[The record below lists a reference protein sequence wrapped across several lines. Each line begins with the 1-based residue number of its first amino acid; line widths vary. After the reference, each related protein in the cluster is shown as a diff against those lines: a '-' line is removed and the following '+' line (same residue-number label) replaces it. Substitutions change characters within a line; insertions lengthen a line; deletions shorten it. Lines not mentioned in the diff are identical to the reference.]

1 MKRVFILLAMLV
13 VGGCATN
20 QSENEVVIPS
30 NSQSSPS
37 EPSGSVED
45 IQTEFFE
52 GEVMFLS
59 GGWEYSKF
67 KIPTTNVVIQVK
79 NDTHIRFKSEST
91 DPLRLK
97 ILAPMTVVEELAGSI
112 PNDYIKQYTLGYYL
126 NFRDQYEGKTEAE
139 DSSQL
144 QPPFSAEDIEY
155 IFSLSHQQWEEDFL
169 PTMASLYRD
178 QFIVQTLNAGDGTGI
193 NARTE
198 DGQFGISIQPFFNSP
213 SAPLDMMFFSMM
225 FPESSN
231 FAQITDNDLENL
243 ELFYRENAGDTNFSI
258 HKIVRESWVIIQW
271 RFYRDGLFNN

>member
-1 MKRVFILLAMLV
+1 
-13 VGGCATN
+13 
-20 QSENEVVIPS
+20 
-30 NSQSSPS
+30 
-37 EPSGSVED
+37 
-45 IQTEFFE
+45 
-52 GEVMFLS
+52 
-59 GGWEYSKF
+59 
-67 KIPTTNVVIQVK
+67 
-79 NDTHIRFKSEST
+79 
-91 DPLRLK
+91 
-97 ILAPMTVVEELAGSI
+97 
-112 PNDYIKQYTLGYYL
+112 
-126 NFRDQYEGKTEAE
+126 
-139 DSSQL
+139 
-144 QPPFSAEDIEY
+144 PFSAEDIEY